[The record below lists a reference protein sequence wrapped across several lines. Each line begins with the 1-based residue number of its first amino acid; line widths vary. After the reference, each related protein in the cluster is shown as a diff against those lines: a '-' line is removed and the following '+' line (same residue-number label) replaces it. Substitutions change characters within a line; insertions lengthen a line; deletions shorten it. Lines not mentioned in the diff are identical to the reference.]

1 MKFHGNSLKND
12 NPHHLYE
19 IYDEADQEIFK
30 YGISDDPIEED
41 GLSARLRKQVSF
53 MNLVANAARFIGR
66 ILIKGIP
73 GRRKAKDIETGY
85 IQRHIE
91 KKGKRPR
98 GNIRLR

>member
-1 MKFHGNSLKND
+1 MQFHGNSLEND

-19 IYDEADQEIFK
+19 IYDNDDQEVFK
-30 YGISDDPIEED
+30 YGISDDSVEED
-41 GLSARLRKQVSF
+41 GLSTRLRKQVNF

-73 GRRKAKDIETGY
+73 GRRRAKDIETRY
-85 IQRHIE
+85 IKRHE
-91 KKGKRPR
+91 DERGKRPR